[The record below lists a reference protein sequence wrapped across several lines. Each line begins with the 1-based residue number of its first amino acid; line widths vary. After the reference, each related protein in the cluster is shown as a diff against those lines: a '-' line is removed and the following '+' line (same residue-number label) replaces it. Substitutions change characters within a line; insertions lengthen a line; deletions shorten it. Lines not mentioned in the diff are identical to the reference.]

1 MTNAKALKTE
11 AERRISEAIGRELRE
26 LYKSTGL
33 QFSDIDIHQTKLLG
47 NETAEDPIVLLTLI

>member
-33 QFSDIDIHQTKLLG
+33 QFSDIDIHQAKLLG